1 MADIVDTL
9 RREHRNMAK
18 VLDVL
23 ERQVSSLGEG
33 ASADY
38 GVVARVLE
46 YCLEFPELCHH
57 PKEDLIF
64 QKLREREVDIP
75 LAVRDLPAEHAELR
89 ELTWKISAALD
100 RVRRGAEEPR
110 ARLRLMVGDF
120 VASYRAHMT
129 MEEKHFFPA
138 ALQRLKEEDWADID
152 ARAGNPADP
161 LFGARAVERFAALR
175 GAILSSRESPI
186 TARRPAPSPPA
197 AARRR

>member
-120 VASYRAHMT
+120 VTSYRAHMT

-138 ALQRLKEEDWADID
+138 ALQRLEEADWVEID
-152 ARAGNPADP
+152 ARAGNPADL
-161 LFGARAVERFAALR
+161 LFGARATERFAALR
-175 GAILSSRESPI
+175 STILSQGAQGI
-186 TARRPAPSPPA
+186 GT
-197 AARRR
+197 